1 MQRKLPLSLVFFFF
15 MTLAFSQTIVSTS
28 PEDRKVVLE
37 EFTGIHC
44 VFCPQGHAIAQ
55 AIQDN
60 NPGDVF
66 LINIHVGGFA
76 TPNAGEPDFRTPWGT
91 AIAAQSNLA
100 GYPAGT
106 VNRQLFPGQG
116 QNPNSTAMSRGQWTG
131 AANTIL
137 ADGSHVNVG
146 VEAELNVQTREITVH
161 VEAYYT
167 GNSPQATNLLNVAL
181 LQNNTLGPQTGGNA
195 GNNYVHQHRLVHLL
209 TGQWGDPINTTTT
222 NTFVDRTYTYTIPA
236 AYNNVPAELPDM
248 EVVAFI
254 TETQQDIP
262 SGSGAYPTFTGITNA
277 NDVTLTDIEDILFDC
292 STEISPTITFENI
305 GQDPITSL
313 AIEYSINAGPT
324 ETYNWTGNLS
334 TFEEETIQLPAI
346 GYTIEETNVLTVTMP
361 DDDDNTNNSGDTS
374 FEGFVES
381 SGTLTLTLTTDNSGT
396 ECRWRLREVNGPT
409 IAQGGPYGNNET
421 ITETF
426 SLDAGCYLFT
436 LLDSGSNGGTVATMV
451 DANNLEV
458 FSTDGTFTASVEQNF
473 SNDGILGITNNE
485 FDSVVIYP
493 NPTNTVL
500 NIRNAQNSNIQ
511 IFNILG
517 QELYSKSNIALEE
530 QVEVSQYNTGTYFMK
545 ITNGDAVKTSKFI
558 VSK

>member
-346 GYTIEETNVLTVTMP
+346 GYTIEATNVLTVTMP

-530 QVEVSQYNTGTYFMK
+530 QVEVSQYNTGTYFVK

>member
-1 MQRKLPLSLVFFFF
+1 

-530 QVEVSQYNTGTYFMK
+530 QVEVSQYNTGTYFVK

>member
-1 MQRKLPLSLVFFFF
+1 

-209 TGQWGDPINTTTT
+209 TGHWGAPINTTTT

-530 QVEVSQYNTGTYFMK
+530 QVEVSQYNTGTYFVK

>member
-1 MQRKLPLSLVFFFF
+1 MQRKLPLSLAFFFF

-530 QVEVSQYNTGTYFMK
+530 QVEVSQYNTGTYFVK

>member
-1 MQRKLPLSLVFFFF
+1 MQRKLPLSLAFFFF

-346 GYTIEETNVLTVTMP
+346 GYTIEATNVLTVTMP

-530 QVEVSQYNTGTYFMK
+530 QVEVSQYNTGTYFVK

>member
-1 MQRKLPLSLVFFFF
+1 

>member
-1 MQRKLPLSLVFFFF
+1 MHKKLPLSLVFFFL
-15 MTLAFSQTIVSTS
+15 MTLAYSQTIVSTS

-37 EFTGIHC
+37 EFTGIKC

-55 AIQDN
+55 AIQNN

-66 LINIHVGGFA
+66 LINIHVGSFA
-76 TPNAGEPDFRTPWGT
+76 VPSPGQPDFRTPFGT

-106 VNRQLFPGQG
+106 VNRQLFPGLG

-146 VEAELNVQTREITVH
+146 VEAELNVQTREIIVH

-167 GNSPQATNLLNVAL
+167 GNSPQSTNLLNVAL
-181 LQNNTLGPQTGGNA
+181 LQNNTLGPQTGGNM
-195 GNNYVHQHRLVHLL
+195 GNNYVHQHRLVHML
-209 TGQWGDPINTTTT
+209 TGQWGDPINTTTST
-222 NTFVDRTYTYTIPA
+222 TFVDRTYTYTIPA
-236 AYNNVPAELPDM
+236 DYNGVPAELPDM

-262 SGSGAYPTFTGITNA
+262 SGSGAFPAFTGITNA
-277 NDVTLTDIEDILFDC
+277 NDVSLTDIEEIIFDC
-292 STEISPTITFENI
+292 ATEIGPTITFENI

-313 AIEYSINAGPT
+313 AIEYSINSGTPAT
-324 ETYNWTGNLS
+324 FNWTGNLT

-346 GYTIEETNVLTVTMP
+346 AYDIQETNVLTVTMP
-361 DDDDNTNNSGDTS
+361 NDDDNTNNSSDLN
-374 FEGFVES
+374 FEGFIES
-381 SGTLTLTLTTDNSGT
+381 SSTLTLTLTTDNNGD
-396 ECRWRLREVNGPT
+396 ECRWRLRTVSGT
-409 IAQGGPYGNNET
+409 IIDLGGPYGNNET

-426 SLDAGCYLFT
+426 STLEADCYIFT
-436 LLDSGSNGGTVATMV
+436 LLDSGGNGGTVATITDV
-451 DANNLEV
+451 NNTVV
-458 FSTDGTFTASVEQNF
+458 FETDGNFTDSLIQNF
-473 SNDGILGITNNE
+473 SSDGVLGVNNNE

-493 NPTNTVL
+493 NPTNTVI
-500 NIRNAQNSNIQ
+500 NIRNAESSTIQ

-517 QELYSKSNIALEE
+517 QEMFAKSNISLEE
-530 QVEVSQYNTGTYFMK
+530 QVEVSQYNTGTYFVK
-545 ITNGDAVKTSKFI
+545 ITNKDAVKTSKFI
-558 VSK
+558 VK

>member
-530 QVEVSQYNTGTYFMK
+530 QVEVSQYNTGTYFVK